1 VRDNRSFEEAWF
13 FSHIQGTITHKTQ
26 PTYEVQLVQSVRH
39 RSYSY
44 KKWTFRILVKNLVIL
59 VSKRSPVTGLE
70 GPRGFLEVKIPRFR
84 DNGTGWW

>member
-1 VRDNRSFEEAWF
+1 MKYNWCSLSV
-13 FSHIQGTITHKTQ
+13 T
-26 PTYEVQLVQSVRH
+26 EVILI
-39 RSYSY
+39 

-70 GPRGFLEVKIPRFR
+70 GPRWSLEVKIPRFR